1 MANTKRV
8 QIRKGTELEH
18 SAFTGALAELT
29 YDTDKGVIRMHDG
42 STTGGYEVFK
52 ARLTYVNSSSNIRT
66 NIKYLVDTS
75 QSPITLTLPTLH
87 NLGDSIKLFD
97 SESFWSI
104 NNLTVIAQNN
114 ELIRDI
120 EGYEDQNLVCDISG
134 ISIELIWE
142 GTYWR
147 LFQ

>member
-18 SAFTGALAELT
+18 SSFTGALAEVT

-42 STTGGYEVFK
+42 TTTGGFEVLK
-52 ARLTYVNSSSNIRT
+52 ARLTYVNSNFNART

-75 QSPITLTLPTLH
+75 ESSFTLTLPTLH
-87 NLGDSIKLFD
+87 NKGDIVQLFD

-104 NNLTVIAQNN
+104 NNLIVITQNN
-114 ELIRDI
+114 EVIKDI
-120 EGYEDQNLVCDISG
+120 EGYEDQTLVCDVSG
-134 ISIELIWE
+134 VSIELIWE
-142 GTYWR
+142 GNYWR